1 MSSMRVRPTTMGLH
15 LTPIQASL
23 ARRSR
28 SLPCRLVSA
37 TPSQTALSVPV
48 LHRLLRRLTQSARQ
62 SRPVRQ
68 RRQPRPGRSIAP
80 SIVSSPKCCGVLLRP
95 GWQPLLPVNATLC
108 SASGPTRLPSAAALP
123 PQTRTGRWI
132 RPSLLL
138 RAPMWR
144 ALRASLLVATRRSAR
159 LARRRGNM
167 LRRHRLASASA
178 RAMVVP
184 SMSAAVARCVLSS
197 RPDPP
202 VLVCSSSFRSHYH
215 CPRTES
221 PLFSAPF
228 PAPLSH
234 HARFRPLPF
243 SSPRINLQHLCP
255 SPSVSIYLSQYRHIV
270 HRACI

>member
-1 MSSMRVRPTTMGLH
+1 MRVRPTTMGLH
-15 LTPIQASL
+15 LTPIEASL

-138 RAPMWR
+138 SVRMWR
-144 ALRASLLVATRRSAR
+144 ALRASMLAATRRSAL
-159 LARRRGNM
+159 LAQRRGST
-167 LRRHRLASASA
+167 LQRRRLASASA
-178 RAMVVP
+178 RATAVL
-184 SMSAAVARCVLSS
+184 STFAAIARCVPSS
-197 RPDPP
+197 GPDAP
-202 VLVCSSSFRSHYH
+202 VLVSSSASTATIVCMPSRLCSQRRS
-215 CPRTES
+215 
-221 PLFSAPF
+221 
-228 PAPLSH
+228 
-234 HARFRPLPF
+234 
-243 SSPRINLQHLCP
+243 Q
-255 SPSVSIYLSQYRHIV
+255 RH
-270 HRACI
+270 